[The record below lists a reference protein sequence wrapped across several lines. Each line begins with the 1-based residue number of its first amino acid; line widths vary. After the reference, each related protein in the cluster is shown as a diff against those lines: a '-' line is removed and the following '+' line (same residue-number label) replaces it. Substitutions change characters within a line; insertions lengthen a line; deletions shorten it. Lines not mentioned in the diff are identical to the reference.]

1 MSLATEIG
9 GCLVLASCFF
19 GGVLLDTAFWRL
31 HSKSVRKRLD
41 EMDDRQR
48 RNVAELLP
56 LAEKAAENVK
66 GYREE
71 INELRTLVDAHIR
84 KDDAGAKAMA
94 LALAD
99 RIDALS
105 ARMDAVE
112 LACGIREKAK
122 TMGGRDG

>member
-1 MSLATEIG
+1 MDASLAVFILGT
-9 GCLVLASCFF
+9 VNLA
-19 GGVLLDTAFWRL
+19 LLGMLAL
-31 HSKSVRKRLD
+31 EVR
-41 EMDDRQR
+41 RQR
-48 RNVAELLP
+48 AVRHEMQELRDAEFRSMIDR
-56 LAEKAAENVK
+56 LAEAGRERRDQLKALED
-66 GYREE
+66 
-71 INELRTLVDAHIR
+71 LVDAHIR

-94 LALAD
+94 FALAD

>member
-1 MSLATEIG
+1 MATEIG

-71 INELRTLVDAHIR
+71 INELHTLVDAHIR